1 MLALP
6 GRWMI
11 RSGRYRHASGVPL
24 PRNNERTPEERKRK
38 EKQALTM
45 QEERQ
50 VAHNAGRS
58 VAAAVTRSRRGPPI
72 RRPPLL
78 CIPEKGKAHFFMNP
92 KNEEGPLPI
101 HESPIWPRPTPS
113 RLP

>member
-11 RSGRYRHASGVPL
+11 RSGRYRHASEVPL
-24 PRNNERTPEERKRK
+24 PPNNERTPEERKRK

-58 VAAAVTRSRRGPPI
+58 VAAAGTRSRRRSRI
-72 RRPPLL
+72 RRPPIL
-78 CIPEKGKAHFFMNP
+78 CIAKTREAEFLIKQKTRERAPP
-92 KNEEGPLPI
+92 QPQSTI
-101 HESPIWPRPTPS
+101 
-113 RLP
+113 